1 MYTPDFLIKPYQVHS
16 HPGLRPSDSDVYAVV
31 YWFERMKDGKCTA
44 SNETIAEVACL
55 KERTIGAALERLE
68 REGFIERVYSDSN
81 RTLRMEIKTLVHMT
95 RTTEER
101 TKKMP
106 RMRRTKSVKIKD
118 EDIKPGAIVKVDAP
132 GTDPKDPT
140 PGEVA
145 KDFFAGKGE
154 TSLYR
159 ERIVDEL
166 TASTGATRDAIVTEA
181 KKFYLYWT
189 EPNKSGTKQKW
200 QLQQTFDV
208 KLRLITWLSR
218 ANVYNK
224 TSKRAG
230 AGVTI

>member
-16 HPGLRPSDSDVYAVV
+16 HPDLRPSDSDIYAVV
-31 YWFERMKDGKCTA
+31 YWFERMKDGKCIA
-44 SNETIAEVACL
+44 SNKTIATVACL
-55 KERTIGAALERLE
+55 QERTVGAALERLE
-68 REGFIERVYSDSN
+68 QLGFIKRIYSDKA
-81 RTLRMEIKTLVHMT
+81 RTKRLEIQTLVHMT
-95 RTTEER
+95 AGKALPRLKKKKGVVEKEE
-101 TKKMP
+101 
-106 RMRRTKSVKIKD
+106 
-118 EDIKPGAIVKVDAP
+118 EKPGAIVKVDAP

-154 TSLYR
+154 TSLHR

-166 TASTGATRDAIVTEA
+166 ATAIGAPRDAVVTEA
-181 KKFYLYWT
+181 RKFYLYWT

-208 KLRLITWLSR
+208 KRRLITWLSR